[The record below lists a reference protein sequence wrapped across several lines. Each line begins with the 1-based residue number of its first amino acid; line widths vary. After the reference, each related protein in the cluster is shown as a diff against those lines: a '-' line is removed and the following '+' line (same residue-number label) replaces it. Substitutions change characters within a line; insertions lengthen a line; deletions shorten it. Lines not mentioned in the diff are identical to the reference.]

1 MFWTSVCPI
10 HNMSSFLQFSYH
22 LGLPLAIV
30 HWKATI
36 WRNCSLLK
44 SYIKLYST
52 QNGYGHVCVPY
63 TTWLEAHEG
72 ECYHW
77 TSSCYSKCF
86 SQLKYQISKFWLKTS
101 VLYEQ
106 LWNSVPYTTLC
117 LIHTGMFMFLC
128 SFVFSKINF
137 FLLI

>member
-36 WRNCSLLK
+36 WKNCSLLK

-77 TSSCYSKCF
+77 TSSCYSNV
-86 SQLKYQISKFWLKTS
+86 SLNWSIKYQNFGSRQVCCMSNCEIVSHTQHFVSYTMVCLCFC
-101 VLYEQ
+101 VLLYSQ
-106 LWNSVPYTTLC
+106 KLT
-117 LIHTGMFMFLC
+117 
-128 SFVFSKINF
+128 F
-137 FLLI
+137 FF